1 MALEE
6 GFRRI
11 RFAGKGVLFTGLIL
25 VAVAVLFSVVSGLFG
40 RAEFT
45 GFGFFAVIGIPI
57 SVVGAAI
64 LLGAWIAEGFA
75 CPRQPPRP

>member
-25 VAVAVLFSVVSGLFG
+25 VAVAVLFSLVSGLG

-75 CPRQPPRP
+75 SPRQPPRP